1 MKKFV
6 FVIMPFK
13 NEFND
18 IYQLGIKSACC
29 EADCYCER
37 VDEQVYDGSM
47 IERIYNQIRCADFII
62 ADMSEKNPNVFLK
75 WDMLLH

>member
-1 MKKFV
+1 MKNFV

-18 IYQLGIKSACC
+18 IYQLGIKSACR

-47 IERIYNQIRCADFII
+47 IERIYNQIRCADLII

-75 WDMLLH
+75 